1 MKTKTP
7 YQVPRKAKSSKVKL
21 WNLKKVSAINK
32 EMTKDGRYKIKYS
45 GLSFK
50 LIGLRKLIFYQS

>member
-1 MKTKTP
+1 VKTKTP

-32 EMTKDGRYKIKYS
+32 EMTKDGTYVNKYS
-45 GLSFK
+45 VRSFK
-50 LIGLRKLIFYQS
+50 FIGLRKLIFYQS